1 MNPLPH
7 LQELFEKLKTGYH
20 VSHEDGLMHAALMKT
35 PDEYAE
41 YFGAIGLKLVKHER
55 DFFYFESE
63 DATSEYLPQVAVF
76 CYVLIDHTANLG
88 LPIEATLMGGTLSL
102 RGLPHFTLDSYR
114 AHLRQVDLLEPEK
127 LRRVVSYLVRI
138 GWAKWV
144 STDEFTFLRPFCRVF
159 ERCLELSEH
168 SPDRADE
175 SAEGLSDIAGAEGG
189 ENA

>member
-1 MNPLPH
+1 MWGTDWTRAV
-7 LQELFEKLKTGYH
+7 KLLTYKQGVDSFRVT
-20 VSHEDGLMHAALMKT
+20 DRL
-35 PDEYAE
+35 
-41 YFGAIGLKLVKHER
+41 
-55 DFFYFESE
+55 SE
-63 DATSEYLPQVAVF
+63 GDR
-76 CYVLIDHTANLG
+76 
-88 LPIEATLMGGTLSL
+88 ATLMGGTLSL

-114 AHLRQVDLLEPEK
+114 AHLRQVDLLEPDK

-168 SPDRADE
+168 SPDRAEE
-175 SAEGLSDIAGAEGG
+175 SAEGLSESEGTEGG